1 VLVREVKAC
10 SDSSKER
17 KFESKIMCGRNSR
30 VGVALVALSF
40 RSYVV
45 VYRVGVALVALSFRP

>member
-10 SDSSKER
+10 TDSSKEG
-17 KFESKIMCGRNSR
+17 KFELKSLRDRNSR

-40 RSYVV
+40 RPYTVYCTWKTVSQVV
-45 VYRVGVALVALSFRP
+45 LKV